1 MAAKHLRDSI
11 GDRPLLNHRTHD
23 SKGVCPQ
30 LNHSVF
36 VRYTLRSLAAN
47 RVRTAVTVV
56 GIALATGLLAAVLV
70 SVTSLRAALITQA
83 CASGGVWQAGF
94 TYEDDEKI
102 DELRAATGEHLDRL
116 ALRRDLG
123 AAALSAES
131 AERSGTYLGVLSL
144 PAEQAGTAR
153 SAGDDR
159 YAVIPDPTVAEGR
172 LPERAGEIALPAYLQ
187 GAELTAG
194 PSEIAGVGAGA
205 VSDGPLEVGSTVT
218 LALGQRHDGTDPT
231 YRWHSG
237 ASLMDGETF
246 SDVGEPRAYTV
257 VGFVDTDYETG
268 SAAFV
273 CYDEPA
279 ATASGEAAGTAYF
292 STVGYDSAGQIGDA
306 LTSAGVDSWSYNTTL
321 LIYQGLDR
329 GRAIIDS
336 IAQIAAVLA
345 VVIMVAAVSL
355 ISGAFTISISERTR
369 QFGLLSSLGASR
381 RQLRRTVLA
390 EATILGLVG
399 IPLGLALGVGGA
411 AVAFAVTAD
420 GWTAMLRETTSV
432 SLVVAPADLALAV
445 GLSAVTLLASAFAPA
460 LRASRVSAVDA
471 IRSSA
476 DVRPSRRLRRVFARR
491 RTALDDLSADR
502 RRPRG
507 LAARL
512 GGMPAF
518 LARRTLAVSAGK
530 QRVSVVALAVSVA
543 LLVTAGLVSDYLH
556 GATGY
561 IDTGT
566 ADLRVNLFA
575 ETDDDYLPVGNL
587 VAQTNALAGR
597 AAQVSGVESASVTSQ
612 GSVAFRLDAAGV
624 DADALGTF
632 MQESPYGAYYLDAA
646 GYGSAHL
653 VLLDDTTW
661 RALAESLGLSDAEKD
676 PATLSCVVLNAANVS
691 NDETYGTVRPFTGAT
706 DTIELLA
713 DPENMASDQWLGP
726 ADDGTFGLVTTDD
739 DTMETVV
746 AVPADELGMP
756 VVAQVP
762 VAAYA
767 EGLGDAASFSADDLG
782 ANAPNVIMPARAVAA
797 SGADETVRQGMSYST
812 VYATLAPGADDA
824 ETLDALEEALEGIED
839 YGSLGTYN
847 LVELARQSRAMEL
860 TVNVFL
866 YCFVAITLAISVANV
881 FNTIA
886 SGLMLRTRE
895 FAALQSAGMG
905 RRDFRRMIVV
915 ECSDVA
921 VKGLVGGVALATLVN
936 YALFQAMSASIS
948 TLVLEMP
955 WGHVALAFAVVV
967 AVLALSAGYA
977 LRRTHALNLVEA
989 LRSDVM

>member
-1 MAAKHLRDSI
+1 MAAKNPRDSI
-11 GDRPLLNHRTHD
+11 GDRPLLNHRPND

-70 SVTSLRAALITQA
+70 SVTSLRAALLAQSY
-83 CASGGVWQAGF
+83 ASGGVWQAGF
-94 TYEDDEKI
+94 TYEDDEKV

-131 AERSGTYLGVLSL
+131 AEESGTYLGVLSL
-144 PAEQAGTAR
+144 PEEQAGTAR
-153 SAGDDR
+153 SAGDDQ
-159 YAVIPDPTVAEGR
+159 YAVIPGPTVAEGR
-172 LPERAGEIALPAYLQ
+172 LPERAGEIALPTYLQ

-194 PSEIAGVGAGA
+194 ASEIAGVESGA
-205 VSDGPLEVGSTVT
+205 VSDGPLEMGSTVT
-218 LALGQRHDGTDPT
+218 LALGQRHDGMDLT

-237 ASLMDGETF
+237 ASLMDDETL

-257 VGFVDTDYETG
+257 VGFVETDYETG
-268 SAAFV
+268 NAAFV

-279 ATASGEAAGTAYF
+279 ATASGEVAGTAYF
-292 STVGYDSAGQIGDA
+292 STVGYESASQIGDA
-306 LTSAGVDSWSYNTTL
+306 LVAAGVDSWSYNTTL

-336 IAQIAAVLA
+336 LAQIAAVLA

-390 EATILGLVG
+390 EAAILGLVG
-399 IPLGLALGVGGA
+399 VPLGLALGVGGA

-476 DVRPSRRLRRVFARR
+476 DIRPSRRLLRVFARR

-507 LAARL
+507 LVARL
-512 GGMPAF
+512 GGVPAF
-518 LARRTLAVSAGK
+518 LARRTLAVSAGR

-575 ETDDDYLPVGNL
+575 ETDDDYHPVGDL

-597 AAQVSGVESASVTSQ
+597 AEQVSGVRSASVTSQ
-612 GSVAFRLDAAGV
+612 GSVAFHLDAAGV
-624 DADALGTF
+624 DAAALETF

-653 VLLDDTTW
+653 ALLDDRHVACARRVARALGCREGTRPRSPASSSTPPTSPTTRPMARCGPSRERLTRSSCSPTPRTWPPTSARARGRRHLRPRHHRWRHDGRPSWPCRRTSWGWPPSLRCPWPRMRRGSATPRPSRQTTW
-661 RALAESLGLSDAEKD
+661 APTPPTS
-676 PATLSCVVLNAANVS
+676 SC
-691 NDETYGTVRPFTGAT
+691 
-706 DTIELLA
+706 
-713 DPENMASDQWLGP
+713 
-726 ADDGTFGLVTTDD
+726 
-739 DTMETVV
+739 
-746 AVPADELGMP
+746 
-756 VVAQVP
+756 
-762 VAAYA
+762 
-767 EGLGDAASFSADDLG
+767 
-782 ANAPNVIMPARAVAA
+782 PARAVAA
-797 SGADETVRQGMSYST
+797 SSGCETVRQGMSSST
-812 VYATLAPGADDA
+812 VYATLSPEAGRRRDARRAGRGAGRHRGLRLRGHVQPRGAGATEPRDGAHRQRVPLLLRGHHAGDLRRQRLQHHRLRA
-824 ETLDALEEALEGIED
+824 HAAHARVRRAAVRGHGTAQLPAHDRGRVLRRGRQG
-839 YGSLGTYN
+839 GS
-847 LVELARQSRAMEL
+847 
-860 TVNVFL
+860 
-866 YCFVAITLAISVANV
+866 SVAWPW
-881 FNTIA
+881 
-886 SGLMLRTRE
+886 
-895 FAALQSAGMG
+895 
-905 RRDFRRMIVV
+905 RR
-915 ECSDVA
+915 
-921 VKGLVGGVALATLVN
+921 
-936 YALFQAMSASIS
+936 
-948 TLVLEMP
+948 
-955 WGHVALAFAVVV
+955 
-967 AVLALSAGYA
+967 
-977 LRRTHALNLVEA
+977 
-989 LRSDVM
+989 

>member
-1 MAAKHLRDSI
+1 MAAKNPRDSI
-11 GDRPLLNHRTHD
+11 GDRPLLNHRPND

-70 SVTSLRAALITQA
+70 SVTSLRAALLAQSY
-83 CASGGVWQAGF
+83 ASGGVWQAGF
-94 TYEDDEKI
+94 TYEDDEKV

-131 AERSGTYLGVLSL
+131 AEESGTYLGVLSL
-144 PAEQAGTAR
+144 PEEQAGTAR
-153 SAGDDR
+153 SAGDDQ
-159 YAVIPDPTVAEGR
+159 YAVIPGPTVAEGR
-172 LPERAGEIALPAYLQ
+172 LPERAGEIALPTYLQ

-194 PSEIAGVGAGA
+194 ASEIAGVESGA
-205 VSDGPLEVGSTVT
+205 VSDGPLEMGSTVT
-218 LALGQRHDGTDPT
+218 LALGQRHDGMDLT

-237 ASLMDGETF
+237 ASLMDDETL

-257 VGFVDTDYETG
+257 VGFVETDYETG
-268 SAAFV
+268 NAAFV

-279 ATASGEAAGTAYF
+279 ATASGEVAGTAYF
-292 STVGYDSAGQIGDA
+292 STVGYESASQIGDA
-306 LTSAGVDSWSYNTTL
+306 LVAAGVDSWSYNTTL

-336 IAQIAAVLA
+336 LAQIAAVLA

-390 EATILGLVG
+390 EAAILGLVG
-399 IPLGLALGVGGA
+399 VPLGLALGVGGA

-476 DVRPSRRLRRVFARR
+476 DIRPSRRLLRVFARR

-507 LAARL
+507 LVARL
-512 GGMPAF
+512 GGVPAF
-518 LARRTLAVSAGK
+518 LARRTLAVSAGR

-575 ETDDDYLPVGNL
+575 ETDDDYHPVGDL

-597 AAQVSGVESASVTSQ
+597 AEQVSGVRSASVTSQ
-612 GSVAFRLDAAGV
+612 GSVAFHLDAAGV
-624 DADALGTF
+624 DAAALETF

-653 VLLDDTTW
+653 ALLDDRHVACARRVA
-661 RALAESLGLSDAEKD
+661 RALGCREGTRPRS
-676 PATLSCVVLNAANVS
+676 PASSSTPPTSPTTRPMARCGPSRERLTRSSCSPTPRTWPPTSGSGPRTTAPSAS
-691 NDETYGTVRPFTGAT
+691 SPPMAT
-706 DTIELLA
+706 R
-713 DPENMASDQWLGP
+713 W
-726 ADDGTFGLVTTDD
+726 
-739 DTMETVV
+739 ETVL
-746 AVPADELGMP
+746 AVPADELGMAA
-756 VVAQVP
+756 VAQVP

-767 EGLGDAASFSADDLG
+767 EGLGDASPFSTDDLG
-782 ANAPNVIMPARAVAA
+782 ANAPNVIMPRTRRGGEQWLRDRAPGDVLEHGLRDAFAGGRTTSRRSTRWKRRWKASGTTAPWARTTSWSWRDRAARWSSPSTCSSTASWPSRWRSPSPTSSTPSPPGSCCARASSPRCSPRAWDGAA
-797 SGADETVRQGMSYST
+797 SGA
-812 VYATLAPGADDA
+812 
-824 ETLDALEEALEGIED
+824 
-839 YGSLGTYN
+839 
-847 LVELARQSRAMEL
+847 
-860 TVNVFL
+860 
-866 YCFVAITLAISVANV
+866 
-881 FNTIA
+881 
-886 SGLMLRTRE
+886 
-895 FAALQSAGMG
+895 
-905 RRDFRRMIVV
+905 
-915 ECSDVA
+915 
-921 VKGLVGGVALATLVN
+921 
-936 YALFQAMSASIS
+936 
-948 TLVLEMP
+948 
-955 WGHVALAFAVVV
+955 
-967 AVLALSAGYA
+967 
-977 LRRTHALNLVEA
+977 
-989 LRSDVM
+989 

>member
-1 MAAKHLRDSI
+1 MAAKHFSDSN
-11 GDRPLLNHRTHD
+11 GDRPLLNHRAHD

-47 RVRTAVTVV
+47 RVRTAVTIV
-56 GIALATGLLAAVLV
+56 GVALATGLLAAVLV
-70 SVTSLRAALITQA
+70 SVTSLRAALIAQT

-94 TYEDDEKI
+94 TYEDAEKI

-116 ALRRDLG
+116 ALRHDLG

-131 AERSGTYLGVLSL
+131 AEESGTYLGVLSL
-144 PAEQAGTAR
+144 PEEQSGTAR
-153 SAGDDR
+153 SAGDDQ
-159 YAVIPDPTVAEGR
+159 YAVIPKPTVAEGR
-172 LPERAGEIALPAYLQ
+172 LPERTGEIALPAYLQ

-194 PSEIAGVGAGA
+194 PSENAGVEAGA
-205 VSDGPLEVGSTVT
+205 VSNGPLEVGSTIS

-231 YRWHSG
+231 FRLHSG
-237 ASLMDGETF
+237 ASLMDGETL
-246 SDVGEPRAYTV
+246 SDVGEPRTYTV
-257 VGFVDTDYETG
+257 VGFVETDYETG

-273 CYDEPA
+273 CYDESA
-279 ATASGEAAGTAYF
+279 ATASGEVAGTAYF
-292 STVGYDSAGQIGDA
+292 STIGYESAGQIGDA
-306 LTSAGVDSWSYNTTL
+306 LVSAGIDSWSYNTTL

-336 IAQIAAVLA
+336 LAQIAVVLA
-345 VVIMVAAVSL
+345 VVVMVAAVSL

-381 RQLRRTVLA
+381 RQLRRTVLV
-390 EATILGLVG
+390 EAAILGLVG

-411 AVAFAVTAD
+411 AVAFALTAD

-432 SLVVAPADLALAV
+432 SLAVAPGDLALAV

-476 DVRPSRRLRRVFARR
+476 DVRPSRRLRSTFARR

-530 QRVSVVALAVSVA
+530 QRVSVIALAVSVA
-543 LLVTAGLVSDYLH
+543 LLVTAGLVSDYLRS
-556 GATGY
+556 ATGY

-566 ADLRVNLFA
+566 ADLMVYLFA
-575 ETDDDYLPVGNL
+575 ETDDDYVPTGDL
-587 VAQTNALAGR
+587 VAQANGLVER
-597 AAQVSGVESASVTSQ
+597 AEQVDGVETASVTSQ
-612 GSVAFRLDAAGV
+612 GSVAFGVSADGVSANSLDIFA
-624 DADALGTF
+624 
-632 MQESPYGAYYLDAA
+632 QESPYGAYYLDVT
-646 GYGSAHL
+646 GYGSANV
-653 VLLDDTTW
+653 VLLDDATW
-661 RALAESLGLSDAEKD
+661 RTLAETLGLSDSEKD
-676 PATLSCVVLNAANVS
+676 PAALSCVVLNAADVTNS
-691 NDETYGTVRPFTGAT
+691 DTYGTVSPFTGSS
-706 DTIELLA
+706 DTIELFA
-713 DPENMASDQWLGP
+713 DPDMTSDQWLGP
-726 ADDGTFGLVTTDD
+726 ADDGAFGLLTVDEDTGVTVMVT
-739 DTMETVV
+739 
-746 AVPADELGMP
+746 PASELGMTA
-756 VVAQVP
+756 VAQVP

-767 EGLGDAASFSADDLG
+767 ESLGDAVSFSTDELAV
-782 ANAPNVIMPARAVAA
+782 NAPNVIMPARSVAA
-797 SGADETVRQGMSYST
+797 SGAGEVVRRGMSSST
-812 VYATLAPGADDA
+812 VYATLEPGANDA
-824 ETLDALEEALEGIED
+824 ETLDALEEALESIGD
-839 YGSLGTYN
+839 YGSVGAYN
-847 LVELARQSRAMEL
+847 LVELARQNRAMEL

-866 YCFVAITLAISVANV
+866 YCFVAITLAISVDNV

-895 FAALQSAGMG
+895 FAALQSAGME
-905 RRDFRRMIVV
+905 RRSFRRMIVA
-915 ECSDVA
+915 ECSDFA
-921 VKGLVGGVALATLVN
+921 LKGLVGGVMLATLIN

-955 WGHVALAFAVVV
+955 WGHVAVAFTVVV
-967 AVLALSAGYA
+967 AVLAVSAGYA
-977 LRRTHALNLVEA
+977 LRKTHAMNLVEA

>member
-1 MAAKHLRDSI
+1 MAAKHFGDSN

-23 SKGVCPQ
+23 SKGVCPH

-36 VRYTLRSLAAN
+36 VQYTLRSLAVN

-56 GIALATGLLAAVLV
+56 GVALATGLLAAVLV

-94 TYEDDEKI
+94 TYEDAEKI

-131 AERSGTYLGVLSL
+131 AEKSGTYLGVLSL
-144 PAEQAGTAR
+144 PEEQAGTAR
-153 SAGDDR
+153 SAGDDQ
-159 YAVIPDPTVAEGR
+159 YAVIPKPTVAEGR
-172 LPERAGEIALPAYLQ
+172 LPERTGEIALPAYLQ

-194 PSEIAGVGAGA
+194 PSDISGIEAGA
-205 VSDGPLEVGSTVT
+205 VSEGKLEVGSTIS

-231 YRWHSG
+231 HRWHSG
-237 ASLMDGETF
+237 ASLMDGETL
-246 SDVGEPRAYTV
+246 SDVGEPRTYTV
-257 VGFVDTDYETG
+257 VGFVETDYETG

-279 ATASGEAAGTAYF
+279 ATASGEVAGTAYF
-292 STVGYDSAGQIGDA
+292 STIGYESAGQIGDA
-306 LTSAGVDSWSYNTTL
+306 LASAGIDSWSYNTTL

-336 IAQIAAVLA
+336 LAQIAAVLA

-381 RQLRRTVLA
+381 RQLRRTVLV
-390 EATILGLVG
+390 EAAILGLVG

-411 AVAFAVTAD
+411 AVAFALTAD

-432 SLVVAPADLALAV
+432 SPVVAPGDLALAV

-476 DVRPSRRLRRVFARR
+476 DVRPSRRLRRIFARR

-530 QRVSVVALAVSVA
+530 QRVSVIALAVSVA

-566 ADLRVNLFA
+566 ADLMVYLFA
-575 ETDDDYLPVGNL
+575 ETDEDYVPTGDL
-587 VAQTNALAGR
+587 VAQANGLVER
-597 AAQVSGVESASVTSQ
+597 AEQIDGVETASVTSQ
-612 GSVAFRLDAAGV
+612 GSVAFSVGADGVSASSLD
-624 DADALGTF
+624 TF
-632 MQESPYGAYYLDAA
+632 AQESPYGAYYLDAT
-646 GYGSAHL
+646 GYGSANV
-653 VLLDDTTW
+653 VLLDDATW
-661 RALAESLGLSDAEKD
+661 RALAESLGLSDAERD
-676 PATLSCVVLNAANVS
+676 PAALSCVVLNAADVTNS
-691 NDETYGTVRPFTGAT
+691 DTYGTVRPFTGSSG
-706 DTIELLA
+706 TIELYA
-713 DPENMASDQWLGP
+713 DPESMTSDQWLGP
-726 ADDGTFGLVTTDD
+726 ADDGAFGILTVDEDTGVTVMVT
-739 DTMETVV
+739 
-746 AVPADELGMP
+746 PASELGMTA
-756 VVAQVP
+756 VAQVP

-767 EGLGDAASFSADDLG
+767 ESLGDAVSFSTDELTV
-782 ANAPNVIMPARAVAA
+782 NAPNVIMPARAMAA
-797 SGADETVRQGMSYST
+797 SGADETVRRGMSSST
-812 VYATLAPGADDA
+812 VYATLSPGADDA
-824 ETLDALEEALEGIED
+824 ETLDALEEALEGIGD

-847 LVELARQSRAMEL
+847 LIELARQNRAMEL

-895 FAALQSAGMG
+895 FATLQSAGMG
-905 RRDFRRMIVV
+905 RRSFRRMIVI
-915 ECSDVA
+915 ECSDFA
-921 VKGLVGGVALATLVN
+921 LKGLIGGVMLATLIN

-955 WGHVALAFAVVV
+955 WGHVAVAFAVVV
-967 AVLALSAGYA
+967 AVLAVSAGYA
-977 LRRTHALNLVEA
+977 LRKTHAMNLVEA

>member
-1 MAAKHLRDSI
+1 MAAKNPRDSI
-11 GDRPLLNHRTHD
+11 GDRPLLNHRPND

-70 SVTSLRAALITQA
+70 SVTSLRAALLAQSY
-83 CASGGVWQAGF
+83 ASGGVWQAGF
-94 TYEDDEKI
+94 TYEDDEKV

-131 AERSGTYLGVLSL
+131 AEESGTYLGVLSL
-144 PAEQAGTAR
+144 PEEQAGTAR
-153 SAGDDR
+153 SAGDDQ
-159 YAVIPDPTVAEGR
+159 YAVIPGPTVAEGR
-172 LPERAGEIALPAYLQ
+172 LPERAGEIALPTYLQ

-194 PSEIAGVGAGA
+194 ASEIAGVESGA
-205 VSDGPLEVGSTVT
+205 VSDGPLEMGSTVT
-218 LALGQRHDGTDPT
+218 LALGQRHDGMDLT

-237 ASLMDGETF
+237 ASLMDDETL

-257 VGFVDTDYETG
+257 VGFVETDYETG
-268 SAAFV
+268 NAAFV

-279 ATASGEAAGTAYF
+279 ATASGEVAGTAYF
-292 STVGYDSAGQIGDA
+292 STVGYESASQIGDA
-306 LTSAGVDSWSYNTTL
+306 LVAAGVDSWSYNTTL

-336 IAQIAAVLA
+336 LAQIAAVLA

-390 EATILGLVG
+390 EAAILGLVG
-399 IPLGLALGVGGA
+399 VPLGLALGVGGA

-476 DVRPSRRLRRVFARR
+476 DIRPSRRLLRVFARR

-507 LAARL
+507 LVARL
-512 GGMPAF
+512 GGVPAF
-518 LARRTLAVSAGK
+518 LARRTLAVSAGR

-575 ETDDDYLPVGNL
+575 ETDDDYHPVGDL

-597 AAQVSGVESASVTSQ
+597 AEQVSGVRSASVTSQ
-612 GSVAFRLDAAGV
+612 GSVAFHLDAAGV
-624 DADALGTF
+624 DADALETF

-653 VLLDDTTW
+653 ALLDDATW

-676 PATLSCVVLNAANVS
+676 PATLSCVVLNAANVT
-691 NDETYGTVRPFTGAT
+691 NDETYGTVRPFTGAA

-726 ADDGTFGLVTTDD
+726 ADDGTFGLVTTDG
-739 DTMETVV
+739 DTMETVL
-746 AVPADELGMP
+746 AVPADELGMAA
-756 VVAQVP
+756 VAQVP

-767 EGLGDAASFSADDLG
+767 EGLGDASPFSTDDLG

-797 SGADETVRQGMSYST
+797 SSGCETVRQGMSSST
-812 VYATLAPGADDA
+812 VYATLSPEADDV
-824 ETLDALEEALEGIED
+824 ETLDALEEALEGIGD
-839 YGSLGTYN
+839 YGSVGTYN

-905 RRDFRRMIVV
+905 RRSFRRMIVA

-921 VKGLVGGVALATLVN
+921 VKGLVGGVALATLIN

-967 AVLALSAGYA
+967 TVLAVSAGYA
-977 LRRTHALNLVEA
+977 LRRTHAMNLVEA